1 MVMDMATD
9 MVPKKSFRHGRHW
22 PRRKSNGTG
31 NGVAIIAFSLTS
43 ILYPSPAISQGSPR
57 ENQPNTST
65 DTSTTRAQS
74 PTFRITPSIELN
86 ERYTDNAALVSTGTA
101 EGDWVT
107 DASAGVR
114 VDYRAARATGLLDFR
129 VNRLIHGNFS
139 SLNSTQ
145 HRLDSSATLE
155 AVEKWLF
162 IDARASIA
170 QQNRSAFGVADI
182 AELTSARANR
192 IETTTYQFAPY
203 VRGEIANIAT
213 YQIRATA
220 IESRTGE
227 SAFPDSKTYELTG
240 FAKSPASSDRLGW
253 TIDGSSVWL
262 DNLAVDRKSN
272 SRILASLTLEV
283 DAQFLLSAGSGREST
298 NLDGAQKRT
307 RNNFGF
313 GFEWSPS
320 QRTQLTALT
329 QKRFFGNDHRVSI
342 FHRTS
347 LSAWSFSSAKEIVV
361 SGNELSASTPASV
374 NSLLSNLLASTIAD
388 PIGRTDATQR
398 QIEQTGIPASS
409 GIQDGLLGLRPT
421 LSRRLEA
428 SVVFRGSRN
437 TFTLAI
443 GQREQRLID
452 PTGTVIGNIAST
464 EEFRQTRYDSS
475 WAYRL
480 SRESTL
486 RLVFSQFRTEGLDAE
501 NKSTTQKFQGL
512 FFVTQL
518 GPRASTSLG
527 IQRVLFDSTV
537 ATSYRENV
545 FLSSLSIRF

>member
-1 MVMDMATD
+1 M
-9 MVPKKSFRHGRHW
+9 
-22 PRRKSNGTG
+22 
-31 NGVAIIAFSLTS
+31 S
-43 ILYPSPAISQGSPR
+43 ISP
-57 ENQPNTST
+57 
-65 DTSTTRAQS
+65 
-74 PTFRITPSIELN
+74 
-86 ERYTDNAALVSTGTA
+86 
-101 EGDWVT
+101 
-107 DASAGVR
+107 
-114 VDYRAARATGLLDFR
+114 
-129 VNRLIHGNFS
+129 
-139 SLNSTQ
+139 
-145 HRLDSSATLE
+145 LE
-155 AVEKWLF
+155 
-162 IDARASIA
+162 
-170 QQNRSAFGVADI
+170 
-182 AELTSARANR
+182 
-192 IETTTYQFAPY
+192 
-203 VRGEIANIAT
+203 
-213 YQIRATA
+213 
-220 IESRTGE
+220 
-227 SAFPDSKTYELTG
+227 SK
-240 FAKSPASSDRLGW
+240 
-253 TIDGSSVWL
+253 
-262 DNLAVDRKSN
+262 
-272 SRILASLTLEV
+272 SRIRASLTLEV

-329 QKRFFGNDHRVSI
+329 QKRFFGNDHLVSI

-347 LSAWSFSSAKEIVV
+347 LSAWSFLSAKEIVV
-361 SGNELSASTPASV
+361 SGNELSASAPSSV
-374 NSLLSNLLASTIAD
+374 NSLLSNLLASTIAE

-443 GQREQRLID
+443 SRREQRLID
-452 PTGTVIGNIAST
+452 PTGNVIGNIAST

-486 RLVFSQFRTEGLDAE
+486 RLVFSQFRTEGLYAE